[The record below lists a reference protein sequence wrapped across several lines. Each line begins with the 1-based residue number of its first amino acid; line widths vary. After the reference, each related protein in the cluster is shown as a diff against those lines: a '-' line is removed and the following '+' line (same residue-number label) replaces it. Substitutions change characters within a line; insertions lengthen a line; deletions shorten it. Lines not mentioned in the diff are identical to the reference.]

1 MDKKRYSHITVE
13 QRIKIEALL
22 KAGHKASFIAKQLN
36 IHRSSIYREL
46 KRNRTNAGKYNA
58 AFAQELSEEQK
69 LKESEMRSSRAA
81 AEKKM
86 KKLRNLIFDGAI
98 AISANVK

>member
-1 MDKKRYSHITVE
+1 MDKKNYNHITIE

-46 KRNRTNAGKYNA
+46 KRNKTKTGNYTA

-69 LKESEMRSSRAA
+69 ERFSHKRSFTFTMEKFIIEKLSKEQWSPEQIWQ
-81 AEKKM
+81 
-86 KKLRNLIFDGAI
+86 L
-98 AISANVK
+98 

>member
-1 MDKKRYSHITVE
+1 MDKKNYTHITTE

-46 KRNRTNAGKYNA
+46 DRNQTRTGKYNA
-58 AFAQELSEEQK
+58 AFAQELSQEQK
-69 LKESEMRSSRAA
+69 ERFSHRRSFTFSMEQFIREKLSKERIRPTNPVFQS
-81 AEKKM
+81 
-86 KKLRNLIFDGAI
+86 
-98 AISANVK
+98 

>member
-1 MDKKRYSHITVE
+1 MHVAYTLETKTIYENTTVG
-13 QRIKIEALL
+13 R
-22 KAGHKASFIAKQLN
+22 
-36 IHRSSIYREL
+36 
-46 KRNRTNAGKYNA
+46 
-58 AFAQELSEEQK
+58 ELSEEQK

>member
-1 MDKKRYSHITVE
+1 MDKKNYSHITVE

-46 KRNRTNAGKYNA
+46 KRNKTKAGKYNA

-69 LKESEMRSSRAA
+69 ERFSHNRSFTFS
-81 AEKKM
+81 
-86 KKLRNLIFDGAI
+86 IFLTWSFNCRWETGKF
-98 AISANVK
+98 NR

>member
-1 MDKKRYSHITVE
+1 MDKKNYNHITLE

-22 KAGHKASFIAKQLN
+22 RAGHKASFIAKQLS

-46 KRNRTNAGKYNA
+46 KRNQTKTGKYNA

-69 LKESEMRSSRAA
+69 ERYKIQLLNAIFNSTN
-81 AEKKM
+81 
-86 KKLRNLIFDGAI
+86 KLTNGVFIPNIHPNER
-98 AISANVK
+98 